1 MNFDLSEITELVK
14 NENKTLDAFF
24 ASHDVQKNE
33 SQPRLKTAS
42 NLVRVLTLIRFL
54 SDSFIYQMLAL
65 FWPMSEKKQISSLSL
80 THTHTHTALVFIT
93 DFGSLATLLKIQE
106 WEWGCQHT
114 LYEFPL
120 SLIDSSLVSVSSFL
134 PLPHLLIFSGT
145 IWILIFSFRAI
156 QPDMCVIKFQPLPQV
171 PYQNISMKEML
182 LSSPGE
188 V

>member
-1 MNFDLSEITELVK
+1 MNFDLSEIIELVK
-14 NENKTLDAFF
+14 NGNKTLDAFF

-33 SQPRLKTAS
+33 SQPRPKTAS

-106 WEWGCQHT
+106 WEWGFTTHLVWIPTVSNRFLAC
-114 LYEFPL
+114 LCLFFSPPPPAPDFFRNNMNSYF
-120 SLIDSSLVSVSSFL
+120 LI
-134 PLPHLLIFSGT
+134 
-145 IWILIFSFRAI
+145 
-156 QPDMCVIKFQPLPQV
+156 
-171 PYQNISMKEML
+171 
-182 LSSPGE
+182 
-188 V
+188 